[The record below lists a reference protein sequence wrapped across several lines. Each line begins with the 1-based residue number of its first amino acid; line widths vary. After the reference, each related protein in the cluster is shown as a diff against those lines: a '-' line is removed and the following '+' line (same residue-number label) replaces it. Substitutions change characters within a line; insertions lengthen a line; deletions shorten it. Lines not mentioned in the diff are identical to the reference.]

1 MKKGLE
7 ALKEHFKNSKFPCE
21 MDHYLPVVFSPPRDG
36 RQLTEP
42 LPIVGG
48 GQTHNKPAPLHPPPL
63 LSTITNSSDDHDDD
77 EVDGGDGAENDA
89 CHVSE
94 LPDDHERHSMMI
106 NIAAAT
112 TGCSRSLNGGVV
124 IDDNHDHH
132 DNGEDD
138 DEVDRD
144 DHDPDD
150 HDSSRCILYVEN

>member
-106 NIAAAT
+106 NTAAAT

-132 DNGEDD
+132 DNDEDD
-138 DEVDRD
+138 DEVDGD

-150 HDSSRCILYVEN
+150 HDSRQMYIVC